1 MSYGGGRW
9 RCVGHGRHAIRS
21 LLVTADDATPD
32 AASVLALLVAG
43 ARLPVVA
50 ALVLGAQTI
59 GDICARTQLPP
70 RDVLRVLARLESAGL
85 ASADGANWTLHVDVL
100 QEVVTGH
107 RWPVQPPD
115 EIGDELPAQA
125 AVLRAFFRDGRL
137 LRVPAQRTKRLVV
150 LDKLSRDFEPG
161 VRYAEVEVNEKL
173 TAYHPDY
180 AALRRYLVEED
191 FLAREN
197 SIYWRAGGRFEL

>member
-1 MSYGGGRW
+1 MS
-9 RCVGHGRHAIRS
+9 
-21 LLVTADDATPD
+21 ADDTTPD

-43 ARLPVVA
+43 DRLPVVA

-59 GDICARTQLPP
+59 GDISARSQVPA
-70 RDVLRVLARLESAGL
+70 RDVLRVLTRLESAGL
-85 ASADGANWTLHVDVL
+85 ASADGAHWTLHIDVL
-100 QEVVTGH
+100 RDVVTGH
-107 RWPVQPPD
+107 RWS
-115 EIGDELPAQA
+115 PAQDTSSDEMAAESPARA

-137 LRVPAQRTKRLVV
+137 VRLPAQRTKRLVV
-150 LDKLSRDFEPG
+150 LDKIARDFEPG
-161 VRYAEVEVNEKL
+161 VRYPEVDVNEKL

-197 SIYWRAGGRFEL
+197 GVYWRAGGSVEL

>member
-1 MSYGGGRW
+1 VVS
-9 RCVGHGRHAIRS
+9 
-21 LLVTADDATPD
+21 ADDATPD

-43 ARLPVVA
+43 DRLPVVA

-59 GDICARTQLPP
+59 GDIAERTQLPA
-70 RDVLRVLARLESAGL
+70 RNVLRVLTRLESAGL

-100 QEVVTGH
+100 RDVVTGH
-107 RWPVQPPD
+107 RWSPVQNVASD
-115 EIGDELPAQA
+115 EIAAEPPARA

-137 LRVPAQRTKRLVV
+137 VRVPAQRTKRLVV
-150 LDKLSRDFEPG
+150 LDKLVRDFEPG
-161 VRYAEVEVNEKL
+161 VRYPEVEVNDKL
-173 TAYHPDY
+173 LAYHPDY

-197 SIYWRAGGRFEL
+197 GVYWRAGGSVQL

>member
-1 MSYGGGRW
+1 
-9 RCVGHGRHAIRS
+9 
-21 LLVTADDATPD
+21 VTADDATPD

-43 ARLPVVA
+43 DRLPVVA

-59 GDICARTQLPP
+59 GDIAERTQLPA
-70 RDVLRVLARLESAGL
+70 RDVLRVLTRLESAGL
-85 ASADGANWTLHVDVL
+85 ASTDGSHWTLHVEVL
-100 QEVVTGH
+100 REVVTGH
-107 RWPVQPPD
+107 RWS
-115 EIGDELPAQA
+115 PAQHPPSGENTDESPAHA

-137 LRVPAQRTKRLVV
+137 VRVPAQRTKRLVV
-150 LDKLSRDFEPG
+150 LDKLAHDFEPG
-161 VRYAEVEVNEKL
+161 VRYPEVEVNQKL

-197 SIYWRAGGRFEL
+197 GVYWRTGGSVEL

>member
-1 MSYGGGRW
+1 
-9 RCVGHGRHAIRS
+9 V
-21 LLVTADDATPD
+21 VTAERSTPD

-43 ARLPVVA
+43 DRLPVVA

-59 GDICARTQLPP
+59 GDISQRTGLPA

-85 ASADGANWTLHVDVL
+85 ASADGPNWTLHVDAL
-100 QEVVTGH
+100 REVVTGH
-107 RWPVQPPD
+107 RWPAVQHAASGEGSD
-115 EIGDELPAQA
+115 ESPTHA
-125 AVLRAFFRDGRL
+125 AVLRAFFRHGRL
-137 LRVPAQRTKRLVV
+137 VRLPAGRTKRLVV
-150 LDKLSRDFEPG
+150 LDMLARDFEPG
-161 VRYAEVEVNEKL
+161 IRYPEVEVNEKL

-197 SIYWRAGGRFEL
+197 GVYWRAGGGVEV

>member
-1 MSYGGGRW
+1 M
-9 RCVGHGRHAIRS
+9 
-21 LLVTADDATPD
+21 TADNATPD
-32 AASVLALLVAG
+32 AASMLALLVAG
-43 ARLPVVA
+43 DRLPVVA
-50 ALVLGAQTI
+50 ALVLGAQTL
-59 GDICARTQLPP
+59 GDISARTELPS

-85 ASADGANWTLHVDVL
+85 ASADGPNWTLHVDLL

-107 RWPVQPPD
+107 RWPVQPGSGEVAD
-115 EIGDELPAQA
+115 EPPAQA

-161 VRYAEVEVNEKL
+161 VRYPEVEVNRKL

-180 AALRRYLVEED
+180 AALRRYMVEED

-197 SIYWRAGGRFEL
+197 GVYWRAGGRFEL